1 MRQSTNYK
9 ANLPEGNNVI
19 DISVLNK
26 NITDIIDKGLI
37 LDVGDSTGN
46 ANNYVLNLG
55 SITLSSANKGISF
68 KFWADKNST
77 GAVTINGTYNLIKA
91 SGSSVTNLKAGAPY
105 IITYDGGTNFFLAS
119 GGGGTDTVNF
129 TSSKLLTGYSA
140 NDSNGEKI
148 DGTMPN
154 KGTVTQSLSANGTIS
169 LGLGYYDSIKITQ
182 SLTTRGAK
190 TWTPSTKAQSIPSGT
205 YLTGTQTIEGDTDL
219 APQNIRSGVSIF
231 GVGGSLTIQSLG
243 GYSKSDI
250 KNKGIITRYK
260 VVKQSETPLNLNGK
274 SNNMY
279 VVLQN
284 KTYYVRDSGNR
295 YCEVFCIDNNLNNLI
310 FLESSGTVSTKYNKD
325 YYEFLQYVNL
335 NTFTTTSYESD
346 TYLPYDQVGQGKKY
360 HLIPLEGNTKYGKL
374 VVDQHRTNGDNSNNS
389 WCETSTIRLQT
400 NVLTYDLLT
409 LPHYGWLFNYG
420 ASSDTFTTIVNK
432 KEGSKNVQYKTVY
445 KIVPEVV
452 DKDGNVIS

>member
-1 MRQSTNYK
+1 MS
-9 ANLPEGNNVI
+9 I
-19 DISVLNK
+19 NK
-26 NITDIIDKGLI
+26 IEIQ
-37 LDVGDSTGN
+37 
-46 ANNYVLNLG
+46 
-55 SITLSSANKGISF
+55 
-68 KFWADKNST
+68 
-77 GAVTINGTYNLIKA
+77 
-91 SGSSVTNLKAGAPY
+91 
-105 IITYDGGTNFFLAS
+105 DGGGN
-119 GGGGTDTVNF
+119 VYYPK
-129 TSSKLLTGYSA
+129 TSIDSVVYSD
-140 NDSNGEKI
+140 NTSIGEKI
-148 DGTMPN
+148 IMLERKLIELKSQLANSINNKTGSSLTSNSTVDEMAAIINSIKTLEQATADANATASNILVDKTAYVNGTKITGTMPE
-154 KGTVTQSLSANGTIS
+154 KGAFAQTLSANGTIS

-205 YLTGTQTIEGDTDL
+205 YLTGTQTIEGDTNL
-219 APQNIRSGVSIF
+219 APQNIRAGVSIF
-231 GVGGSLTIQSLG
+231 GVGGALSVQSLG
-243 GYSKSDI
+243 GYTKPDI
-250 KNKGIITRYK
+250 QNRGIITRYK
-260 VVKQSETPLNLNGK
+260 VVKQSEKALNLNGK

-284 KTYYVRDSGNR
+284 KTYYVRDSGNK

-310 FLESSGTVSTKYNKD
+310 FVESKGTASTKYNKD

-374 VVDQHRTNGDNSNNS
+374 VVDQHRTNESNGNS

-400 NVLTYDLLT
+400 KALTYDLLT

-432 KEGSKNVQYKTVY
+432 KEADNRNHQYKTVY